1 MSPADVAYL
10 DMKFD
15 ADSPLGLTWAKG
27 VTTLQDAYG
36 WEPTTII
43 DGVDEQRILGVEA
56 PLWSETARDLGDIEQ
71 LAFPRIGA
79 IAEIAWSPASTRDQ
93 AGFEARTAASIPRWT
108 AAGIA
113 VPAH

>member
-15 ADSPLGLTWAKG
+15 ADSRLGLTWAKG
-27 VTTLQDAYG
+27 VTTLHDAYE
-36 WEPTTII
+36 WEPATII

-79 IAEIAWSPASTRDQ
+79 IAEIAWSPAAAHDWS
-93 AGFEARTAASIPRWT
+93 GFEQRTAAMIPRWKN
-108 AAGIA
+108 AGIN
-113 VPAH
+113 VPTP